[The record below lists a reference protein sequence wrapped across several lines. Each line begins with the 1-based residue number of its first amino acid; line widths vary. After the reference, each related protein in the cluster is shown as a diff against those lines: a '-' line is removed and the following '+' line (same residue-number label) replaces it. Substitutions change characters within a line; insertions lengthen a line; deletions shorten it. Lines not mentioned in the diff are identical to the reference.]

1 MSLSRK
7 ERTALILKNQ
17 AIVVA
22 MFAVFL
28 VFALLSPQFST
39 RDNVILIFR
48 QVATIAVMGCGMSFV
63 IIGGNFDLSVGS
75 LLSLCCVMC
84 ISLHDTLGPIP
95 AILITVVVG
104 IASGMVCGFLVGYLR
119 LNSMIVTLGMM
130 NVLQAL
136 TLMFT
141 GGSSVTLMNQKV
153 WFTQIGKGSIAGI
166 PYVTIIMIVCIAL
179 YAILLNKTVFG
190 HHVLAVG
197 SNDEACRYS
206 GINDKKV
213 VLQTFVLSG
222 VSTAVGAI
230 MLCSRGGAAQNTM
243 GQGYEFDVIT
253 GVILGGAN
261 LNGGS
266 GSILK
271 TLVGVMII
279 GILKNGFVIIGLP
292 YYLQWLVQCLI
303 ILLAV
308 WISIKSARKKAL
320 A

>member
-39 RDNVILIFR
+39 KDNVILIFR

-292 YYLQWLVQCLI
+292 YYLQWLAQCLI

>member
-292 YYLQWLVQCLI
+292 YYLQWLAQCLI